1 MDRKLPVASL
11 LSLTIAAL
19 LGGCGGSDSA
29 DKTPTDPVTPTTKNL
44 EVRAVDGYLK
54 DAQVWLDI
62 NGDYAFTA
70 GEPNATTDGTGKA
83 TLVVTNVPDPA
94 QYRVL
99 VQAIANKTTDVGD
112 GTGGTSKLVAKT
124 FTMAAPAGVSTVTP
138 LTTLVAQQMAAN
150 TGMTQEQAAQEV
162 ATQLGLGAD
171 KATDLLEDFIAEK
184 NSTGQVYALNIV
196 AALPEELDDD
206 TADDLLTQG
215 AAIGKALDDYL
226 AQNPLDDDTQPD
238 DIKVVI
244 GDDGI
249 VKDVIKDSDGDQIAD
264 DRDAFPNDPKE
275 WLDSDGDKVGD
286 NSDAFPTD
294 AKEWKDSD
302 GDKVGDNSDAFPSD
316 AKEWKD
322 SDGDK
327 VGDNSDAFPNDPKE
341 WLDSDGDKVGDNSD
355 AFPSDA
361 KEWKDSD
368 SDKVGDNSDAFP
380 TDAKEWKDSDSDKVG
395 DNSDAFPSDATRAQA
410 DVVTNIEAVEVYMED
425 HTKRALDVKRIAKET
440 VSYYLDGKTMTVEE
454 GANYYWDKAKNDYV
468 YLNGAKLIYNEYKST
483 TTENPDN
490 TFLRT
495 IWWHKD
501 VNKDGQFQFAGQ
513 TVEQGQKSDSKESYW
528 IFFDEDA
535 ALTETGVN
543 DNPNNHYDGVDLA
556 ATVAAKDYSK
566 VDMAHYVTVTK
577 NDSTRVRHFVQRMAP
592 KQSASDV
599 VPSDW
604 LDIELGTP
612 AADYAETDTYQT
624 LTDGGTVHIDES
636 DWAADGTINRT
647 ESIESHPDGTSITKS
662 FGPVWANPRDTQFEE
677 YADYN
682 WQNSER
688 GSYWLDRIVTV
699 HTVDGKAVTRD
710 EGQRYILDQSNNA
723 NVKLVTD
730 EQPDGLKFNDY
741 VSISTTVSATETN
754 EFASWTN
761 YHLDGFPF
769 TISTTQPGQNYKVFL
784 KENNGFWVGH
794 RFAEW
799 GSQDVVDLVA
809 KVEALRKQG
818 IELEDIDESLLPGL
832 SNYDGYLLTSSFRYQ
847 EDGQP
852 RTWFWV
858 TNVPAMTGDAT
869 SQTWKKVKL
878 QLVNDGLAEAG
889 YPNWIIN
896 DAGGAL
902 FLLQPKSD
910 SPWDW
915 YTAYDFYTLTSW
927 KQAGHTIDTVQGK
940 FDTGY
945 GSFFLNEA
953 DAELAL
959 SEHNSVVDSDGD
971 GVADTNDAFPNDASE
986 WSDTDGDGVGDN
998 SDAFPND
1005 PSKWQGDSG
1014 FASTY
1019 PTMNLRGTINGWGVT
1034 PMALVADHLWSIT
1047 VTLTATDAFKFDV
1060 DGTWVTDFGDNDG
1073 DGSSEFKG
1081 GDIIPAVSGSYVVQF
1096 NDLTSSYT
1104 VQPVSGEDAAVAFA
1118 DFITGGQLSYSL
1130 YQEGEALGIT
1140 QLDGSSYQTFELDY
1154 AVAPLAIQTVADNG
1168 SITITRDGSNTVTF
1182 TTSNGSSSSV
1192 GTEVRELNGS
1202 LVTALLMPVTQQT
1215 NVAAMQAVFGSA
1227 TFGSG
1232 AKAYITTHTD
1242 EGGQSIGIVLNNIA
1256 YQNLLAVIGNP
1267 S

>member
-19 LGGCGGSDSA
+19 LGGCGGSGSDES
-29 DKTPTDPVTPTTKNL
+29 DTPPASNSL
-44 EVRAVDGYLK
+44 EIRAIDGYLK
-54 DAQVWLDI
+54 DAQVWLDVTPD
-62 NGDYAFTA
+62 NQWTT
-70 GEPNATTDGTGKA
+70 GEPTAVTDGSGKA
-83 TLVVTNVPDPA
+83 TLDVTAVDNPA

-99 VQAIANKTTDVGD
+99 VKAIVGQTTDVGD
-112 GTGGTSKLVAKT
+112 GKGTPKPVTKA
-124 FTMAAPAGVSTVTP
+124 FTMSAPAGVSTVTP

-150 TGMTQEQAAQEV
+150 TEMSQEQAAQEV
-162 ATQLGLGAD
+162 AAQLGLGAD
-171 KATDLLEDFIAEK
+171 QAGDLLEDFIAEK

-206 TADDLLTQG
+206 KADALLTQG

-226 AQNPLDDDTQPD
+226 AQNPLDEETQPD

-244 GDDGI
+244 GDDGQ
-249 VKDVIKDSDGDQIAD
+249 VAEVIKDSDGDKVAD
-264 DRDAFPNDPKE
+264 ERDVFPEDPKEWLDSDNDKVGDNSDAFPTDAKE

-302 GDKVGDNSDAFPSD
+302 GDKVGDNSDAFPTD

-327 VGDNSDAFPNDPKE
+327 VGDNSDAFPTDVKE
-341 WLDSDGDKVGDNSD
+341 WKDSDGDKVGDNSD
-355 AFPSDA
+355 AFPTDV

-368 SDKVGDNSDAFP
+368 SDKVGDNNDAFP
-380 TDAKEWKDSDSDKVG
+380 TDAKEWKDSDGDKVG

-410 DVVTNIEAVEVYMED
+410 DAVTNIEVVDVYMED
-425 HTKRALDVKRIAKET
+425 HTKQSLDVKQVAKET
-440 VSYYLDGKTMTVEE
+440 VSYYLDGKTVTVEE
-454 GANYYWDKAKNDYV
+454 GTHYYWDKAKSDYV
-468 YLNGAKLIYNEYKST
+468 YLNGAKLIYNEYKSS
-483 TTENPDN
+483 TTENPDG

-495 IWWHKD
+495 TWWHKD

-513 TVEQGQKSDSKESYW
+513 TLEQGQKSDSKESYW
-528 IFFDEDA
+528 VFFDEDA

-543 DNPNNHYDGVDLA
+543 NNPNNHFDDVDLA
-556 ATVAAKDYSK
+556 AAVAAKDYSK

-577 NDSTRVRHFVQRMAP
+577 SDSTTVRHFVQRMAP
-592 KQSASDV
+592 KQAPSDMV
-599 VPSDW
+599 ASDW
-604 LDIELGTP
+604 LDIEQGTP

-624 LTDGGTVHIDES
+624 LADGSTVHTDES

-647 ESIESHPDGTSITKS
+647 ESVESHPDGTKITKS
-662 FGPVWANPRDTQFEE
+662 SGPVWASPRDTQFEE

-682 WQNSER
+682 WQNAER
-688 GSYWLDRIVTV
+688 GSYWFDRAVTV
-699 HTVDGKAVTRD
+699 HSVDGKTVTRD
-710 EGQRYILDQSNNA
+710 EGQRYILDQNNNA

-730 EQPDGLKFNDY
+730 EQPEGLKFNEY
-741 VSISTTVSATETN
+741 VSTSTSVSATESN
-754 EFASWTN
+754 EFATWTN
-761 YHLDGFPF
+761 YHLDGYPF
-769 TISTTQPGQNYKVFL
+769 TIATTEVGQNYKVFL
-784 KENNGFWVGH
+784 KEDNGFWVGH

-799 GSQDVVDLVA
+799 GSQNVTDLAA

-818 IELEDIDESLLPGL
+818 ISLQDINESLLPGL

-858 TNVPAMTGDAT
+858 TNLPAITGDAHW
-869 SQTWKKVKL
+869 QTWKKVKL
-878 QLVNDGLAEAG
+878 QLVNDGLTEAG

-915 YTAYDFYTLTSW
+915 YTAYDFLTLTSW
-927 KQAGHTIDTVQGK
+927 KQAGHTIDTIRGK

-953 DAELAL
+953 DAETAL
-959 SEHNSVVDSDGD
+959 SEHPTVVDSDGD

-1005 PSKWQGDSG
+1005 PTKWQAETG

-1019 PTMNLRGTINGWGVT
+1019 PTMNLRGTINDWTVT
-1034 PMALVADHLWSIT
+1034 PM
-1047 VTLTATDAFKFDV
+1047 
-1060 DGTWVTDFGDNDG
+1060 
-1073 DGSSEFKG
+1073 
-1081 GDIIPAVSGSYVVQF
+1081 
-1096 NDLTSSYT
+1096 
-1104 VQPVSGEDAAVAFA
+1104 
-1118 DFITGGQLSYSL
+1118 
-1130 YQEGEALGIT
+1130 
-1140 QLDGSSYQTFELDY
+1140 
-1154 AVAPLAIQTVADNG
+1154 
-1168 SITITRDGSNTVTF
+1168 
-1182 TTSNGSSSSV
+1182 
-1192 GTEVRELNGS
+1192 
-1202 LVTALLMPVTQQT
+1202 
-1215 NVAAMQAVFGSA
+1215 
-1227 TFGSG
+1227 TFGC
-1232 AKAYITTHTD
+1232 
-1242 EGGQSIGIVLNNIA
+1242 
-1256 YQNLLAVIGNP
+1256 
-1267 S
+1267 